1 VRTIQVPDDYKVN
14 PLTDFIEKR
23 NKRLTIVTTRSMI
36 EKIKNEAKTKDI
48 SYSEIMNRALKMYF
62 NEK

>member
-1 VRTIQVPDDYKVN
+1 MKTIQVPDDYKVN

-23 NKRLTIVTTRSMI
+23 NKRLTIVTTRTMI
-36 EKIKNEAKTKDI
+36 QKIRNEAKTKDI

>member
-1 VRTIQVPDDYKVN
+1 MRTIQVPDDYKVN